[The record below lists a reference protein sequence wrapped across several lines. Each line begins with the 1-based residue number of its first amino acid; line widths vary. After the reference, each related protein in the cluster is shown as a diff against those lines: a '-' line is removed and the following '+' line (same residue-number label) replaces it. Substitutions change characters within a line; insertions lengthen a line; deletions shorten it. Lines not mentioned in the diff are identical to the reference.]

1 MGDVINL
8 KRARKRKAREVEA
21 QTADANRL
29 RFGRPGA
36 ERKLEEARA
45 DLEAR
50 KLDGHKRSE

>member
-8 KRARKRKAREVEA
+8 KRARKRKARDAEA

-29 RFGRPGA
+29 RFGRLGA

>member
-8 KRARKRKAREVEA
+8 KRARKRKARDAEA
-21 QTADANRL
+21 QIADANRL

>member
-8 KRARKRKAREVEA
+8 KRARKRKARDAEA

-29 RFGRPGA
+29 RFGRPCA

>member
-8 KRARKRKAREVEA
+8 KRARKRKVREEQA
-21 QTADANRL
+21 SAAEANRL

-45 DLEAR
+45 DLETR